1 VNLQDL
7 ISLTGS
13 LVDEAFTV
21 SGGKIPQEL
30 TSFFNACSG
39 DLTDIARYTRRAVLD
54 YDPAVV
60 PNEVTLPN
68 DLHKLAYRDAVW
80 FNGSPLEECAFN
92 DAGSRGYRLWGKTLL
107 LQSILESGM
116 IEVYYYSRL
125 PRFEGLA
132 VEEPVIPAQ
141 FHDLYALYAAA
152 KWRQGQPGNLTEKRD
167 LWSEYNQ
174 RKTVFEL
181 YAMIND
187 PAPYPLTRE
196 SD

>member
-1 VNLQDL
+1 MGENLAA
-7 ISLTGS
+7 TKH
-13 LVDEAFTV
+13 FR
-21 SGGKIPQEL
+21 
-30 TSFFNACSG
+30 
-39 DLTDIARYTRRAVLD
+39 ARYDRSV
-54 YDPAVV
+54 
-60 PNEVTLPN
+60 
-68 DLHKLAYRDAVW
+68 
-80 FNGSPLEECAFN
+80 
-92 DAGSRGYRLWGKTLL
+92 
-107 LQSILESGM
+107 
-116 IEVYYYSRL
+116 YYSRL

-132 VEEPVIPAQ
+132 VEEPVIPK